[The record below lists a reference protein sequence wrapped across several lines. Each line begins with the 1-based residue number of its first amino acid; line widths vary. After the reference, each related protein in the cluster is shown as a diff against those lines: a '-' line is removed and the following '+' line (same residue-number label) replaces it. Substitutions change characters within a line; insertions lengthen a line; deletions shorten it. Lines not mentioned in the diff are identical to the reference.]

1 LRRFFSKKRL
11 LPYFRSFEMMQLTA
25 ADGHRFEAFE
35 AGNVNAPRC
44 LVVVQEIFG
53 VNAHMRLVSERLAGF
68 GYRVLSPALFDRV
81 ERNAE
86 LGYAPEDMKK
96 GVTLRGQISDE
107 AVLADIEATAAAL
120 GDRPIGIIGYCWGGS
135 LAWVGA
141 TQTERFKAAI
151 GWYGGQIVKTKDAT
165 PNCPVQLHFGEVDAG
180 IPLSD
185 VEAIKAAHPEIPVF
199 VYPGAQHG
207 FGCEAR
213 PSYSPK
219 DAELAELRS
228 LAFFAEHLR

>member
-1 LRRFFSKKRL
+1 
-11 LPYFRSFEMMQLTA
+11 MQLTA
-25 ADGHRFEAFE
+25 ADGHRFDVFE

-44 LVVVQEIFG
+44 LVVLQEIFG

-68 GYRVLSPALFDRV
+68 GYRVLSPALFDRA

-86 LGYAPEDMKK
+86 LGYGPDDMKK
-96 GVTLRGQISDE
+96 GVALRAAIPE
-107 AVLADIEATAAAL
+107 AAVLADIEATAAAL

-135 LAWVGA
+135 LAWIGA
-141 TQTERFKAAI
+141 TQTTRFKAAI
-151 GWYGGQIVKTKDAT
+151 GWYGAQIIKTKDAT
-165 PNCPVQLHFGEVDAG
+165 PNCPVQLHFGEIDHG

-185 VEAIKAAHPEIPVF
+185 VEAIEAAHPEVPVF

-207 FGCEAR
+207 FGCEER
-213 PSYSPK
+213 SSYSAK